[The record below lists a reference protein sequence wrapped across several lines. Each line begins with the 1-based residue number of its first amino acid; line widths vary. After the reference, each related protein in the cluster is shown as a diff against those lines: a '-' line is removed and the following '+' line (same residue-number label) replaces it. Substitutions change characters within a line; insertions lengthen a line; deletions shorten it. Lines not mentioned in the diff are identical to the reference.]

1 MKRREFITGAGAAA
15 TWPLTAWA
23 QQRPPMPVIGWLSSR
38 TAATDALVL
47 PAFHRA
53 LNAQGF
59 VEGQNVSVEYR
70 YTDSQFDR
78 LPALVADIVGHR
90 AAVIVAVG
98 DSAPIIQA

>member
-1 MKRREFITGAGAAA
+1 MKRRTFIAGLGRAAV
-15 TWPLTAWA
+15 WPVVARA
-23 QQRPPMPVIGWLSSR
+23 QQAMPAIGWLSSR

-70 YTDSQFDR
+70 YYARNLWLTHCEKSYVR
-78 LPALVADIVGHR
+78 I
-90 AAVIVAVG
+90 
-98 DSAPIIQA
+98 